1 MNLAE
6 ITQLIETRRSH
17 FPKEFN
23 GQIADNNL
31 ITQMISNAH
40 WAPSH
45 KLTLP
50 WHFIVFEQPKIDALA
65 MKIMDIQLTSN
76 PNFPQ
81 EKIDKIKLL
90 PSQLSHAIAICLK
103 PSKMVPLWEE
113 YCAVGAAVQNMY
125 LTLDT
130 IPDFGGYWTSGNGT
144 NTQEMKEYLELS
156 ENDEHLGFFF
166 VGGIDQ
172 KRTHSKRITQTV
184 VWK

>member
-1 MNLAE
+1 MNLAD
-6 ITQLIETRRSH
+6 ITLLIETRRSH

-23 GQIADNNL
+23 GQIADNDL
-31 ITQMISNAH
+31 ISQMISNAH

-50 WHFIVFEQPKIDALA
+50 WHFIVFEPRKIDELSK
-65 MKIMDIQLTSN
+65 KIIQIQLNSN
-76 PNFPQ
+76 PNVPQ
-81 EKIDKIKLL
+81 EKIEKINSL

-113 YCAVGAAVQNMY
+113 YCAVGAAVENMY
-125 LTLDT
+125 LTLNT

-166 VGGIDQ
+166 IGGIDQ
-172 KRTHSKRITQTV
+172 KRTHSKRNTQTV